1 MLSKEPLDA
10 KTLPH
15 SLGEV
20 IPASSKLSANPH
32 ASKPQLFFPIASP
45 TGHNTAMSRA
55 RIIGNRAPFTAHMH
69 PTARQSFQSTHH
81 HAQHAGLPLPLQSRM
96 RWSYLWY
103 ASIFALGITTGLGA
117 RNFAAPLGLPEPGSR
132 EDTVILE
139 SLGQDIDNLDIVKS
153 LRSQSYNQNTDAS
166 LRSGPGLASAPGS
179 SSRKISAYKDWME
192 VDVKFGQ
199 EGDGK
204 NGALG
209 VMSGT
214 RGFGMQ
220 RAFWN
225 AQTREMVAVVWMG
238 GGMSGWPGVAH
249 GGAIA
254 TLFEEIMAR
263 MIAGPEGTVG
273 MYSKLSLT
281 AIVAVSTNKIS
292 IELAH
297 RPSSLSLTYAKP
309 TYSLDFYII
318 RARFSKPK
326 LPQSEPPP
334 EPEAQ
339 PTKSWLGW
347 LSPQKDLTKKTS
359 SVGSNEE
366 VVATLETVSGDLC
379 VKAKGVFNAS

>member
-69 PTARQSFQSTHH
+69 RTARQSFQSTHH

-192 VDVKFGQ
+192 VD
-199 EGDGK
+199 
-204 NGALG
+204 
-209 VMSGT
+209 
-214 RGFGMQ
+214 
-220 RAFWN
+220 
-225 AQTREMVAVVWMG
+225 TREMVAVVWMG

-263 MIAGPEGTVG
+263 MIAGPEGTV
-273 MYSKLSLT
+273 
-281 AIVAVSTNKIS
+281 
-292 IELAH
+292 ELAH